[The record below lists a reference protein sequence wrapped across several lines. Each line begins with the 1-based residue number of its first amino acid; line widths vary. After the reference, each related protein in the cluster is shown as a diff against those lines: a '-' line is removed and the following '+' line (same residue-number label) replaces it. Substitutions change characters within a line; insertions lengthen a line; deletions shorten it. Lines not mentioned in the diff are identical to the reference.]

1 MFIFNYSNVVDPLL
15 RDIRIF
21 VPDFAG
27 MKKGDKVLDVCCGTG
42 DQVFY
47 YAEKGIIASGVD
59 SDPNMIKLAK
69 KDKRKERFI
78 DVFFQTAD
86 AKNLP
91 FENNCF
97 DYVSI
102 SFGLHE
108 KERGDRDKITSEMKR
123 VVKEDGSLVFVD
135 FQAPL
140 PDNIYSYFIQAIEYL
155 AGKNHFKY
163 FKDYIKQGGLDEVLK
178 KNQLVEEKKVLLKS
192 QNVAI
197 IKTSPLSV
205 GAIFSSR
212 VDK

>member
-1 MFIFNYSNVVDPLL
+1 MFIFNYSNIIDPLL

-47 YAEKGIIASGVD
+47 YAEKGIIVSGVD

-69 KDKRKERFI
+69 KDKRRKRFI
-78 DVFFQTAD
+78 DVFFQIAD

-97 DYVSI
+97 DYASI

-108 KERGDRDKITSEMKR
+108 KGREDRDKIISEMKR
-123 VVKEDGSLVFVD
+123 VVKEDGSLVFID
-135 FQAPL
+135 FQVPL
-140 PDNIYSYFIQAIEYL
+140 PGNIYSYFVQAIEYL
-155 AGKNHFKY
+155 AGKSHFKH
-163 FKDYIKQGGLDEVLK
+163 FQDYIKQGGLDEILK
-178 KNQLVEEKKVLLKS
+178 NNQLVEEKKVLFKS

-197 IKTSPLSV
+197 IKTSAL
-205 GAIFSSR
+205 
-212 VDK
+212 DKLKKV

>member
-1 MFIFNYSNVVDPLL
+1 MFIFNYSNIIDPLL

-69 KDKRKERFI
+69 KDRRRKRFI
-78 DVFFQTAD
+78 DVFFQIAD

-97 DYVSI
+97 DYASI

-108 KERGDRDKITSEMKR
+108 KGRGDRDKIISEMKR
-123 VVKEDGSLVFVD
+123 VVKEDGSLVFID
-135 FQAPL
+135 FQVPL
-140 PDNIYSYFIQAIEYL
+140 PNNIYSYFVQAIEYL
-155 AGKNHFKY
+155 AGKSHFKH
-163 FKDYIKQGGLDEVLK
+163 FQDYIKQGGLDEILK
-178 KNQLVEEKKVLLKS
+178 NNQLVKEKKVLFKS

-197 IKTSPLSV
+197 IKTSPL
-205 GAIFSSR
+205 
-212 VDK
+212 DKLKKV

>member
-1 MFIFNYSNVVDPLL
+1 MFIFNYSNVIDPLL

-47 YAEKGIIASGVD
+47 YAEKGIIAYGVD
-59 SDPNMIKLAK
+59 SDLNMIKFAK

-78 DVFFQTAD
+78 DVFLQTAD

-97 DYVSI
+97 DYASI

-123 VVKEDGSLVFVD
+123 VVKENGILVFVD

-163 FKDYIKQGGLDEVLK
+163 FKDYIEQGGLDEILK
-178 KNQLVEEKKVLLKS
+178 KNQLIEEKKVLLKS

-197 IKTSPLSV
+197 IKTSPL
-205 GAIFSSR
+205 
-212 VDK
+212 DKLKKM